1 MASIAVVG
9 AGMAGLV
16 AALELRKDHDVSV
29 FEKSRGLG
37 GRMATRYA
45 DDFEFD
51 HGAQFF
57 TAECPRFS
65 EFLEPLVDAGVV
77 SVWSPR
83 VAELDRDRIAALHQ
97 SDSSEPRYVGVPR
110 MNSIGKHLA
119 ADLDVRR
126 NTTVARLV
134 QQEQRWLLFDSEEQP
149 LGEYDWVVLA
159 APAPQ
164 TLTLVPEFA
173 PLIRQISAAEMIG
186 CFTLM
191 IGLEQPLD
199 LSWDAAYVERADIGW
214 IAVNSSKPGRPEP
227 YCLVVHSTNAWAES
241 HMGDDLESVKRH
253 LLGESTS
260 VLGEKIR
267 DANYCGLHRWRHANC
282 EPQSGGSFGLDEQ
295 CRIAACG
302 DWFTRGRVEEAFTS
316 ALQLVESL
324 KRCC

>member
-1 MASIAVVG
+1 MTFAC
-9 AGMAGLV
+9 
-16 AALELRKDHDVSV
+16 
-29 FEKSRGLG
+29 SRNRG
-37 GRMATRYA
+37 
-45 DDFEFD
+45 FEFD

-57 TAECPRFS
+57 TAKSPRFS

-97 SDSSEPRYVGVPR
+97 WDSSEPHYVGAPR

-134 QQEQRWLLFDSEEQP
+134 QQAQRWLLFDSEGQP
-149 LGEYDWVVLA
+149 LGEHDWVVLA

-164 TLTLVPEFA
+164 TLALIPDSA
-173 PLIRQISAAEMIG
+173 PLIQQISATRMIG

-214 IAVNSSKPGRPEP
+214 IAVNSGKPARPEP

-253 LLGESTS
+253 LLSESAS
-260 VLGEKIR
+260 VLGETIR
-267 DANYCGLHRWRHANC
+267 DATYCGLHRWRYANC
-282 EPQSGGSFGLDEQ
+282 EPQPGDGFGFDEQ

-302 DWFTRGRVEEAFTS
+302 DWFAHGRVEEAFTS
-316 ALQLVESL
+316 AVQLVESL